1 MSAKRALVVGALALA
16 AAMAPAFVVLETAG
30 GSAVAQ
36 CRAYFGSTVNGT
48 CIDGP
53 SDSPPGAPPI
63 NIGTVDGGG
72 AGISTG
78 PLFPGQ
84 TINTPLGP

>member
-1 MSAKRALVVGALALA
+1 MAAKKALVIGALALA
-16 AAMAPAFVVLETAG
+16 GAMSPVFVALETSG
-30 GSAVAQ
+30 GTAVAQ
-36 CRAYFGSTVNGT
+36 CRAYFGSRVNGT

-53 SDSPPGAPPI
+53 SDSPPGTPPI
-63 NIGTVDGGG
+63 SIGPTDGGG

-84 TINTPLGP
+84 TITTPLGL